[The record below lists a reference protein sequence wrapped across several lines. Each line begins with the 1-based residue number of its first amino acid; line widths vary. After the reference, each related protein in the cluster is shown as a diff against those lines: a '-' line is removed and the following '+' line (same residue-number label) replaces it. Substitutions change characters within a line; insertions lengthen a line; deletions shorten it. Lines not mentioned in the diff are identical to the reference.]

1 MSCDIDDHITAKY
14 DIKKRIGK
22 GVSMCVRAYVSKC
35 MCTLSC
41 QRTLMLTGFWY
52 NKCTV

>member
-22 GVSMCVRAYVSKC
+22 GVRASICFVEILVYIPHQWLGNKSMYVS
-35 MCTLSC
+35 LGS
-41 QRTLMLTGFWY
+41 TLM
-52 NKCTV
+52 